1 MEQLLL
7 GVIDLMV
14 LVEQDPV
21 ATGVDKKSRVLR
33 DAARLLPGI
42 DLMYIDAFIDV
53 ICMLNKNRRL
63 LNRLKTKCF
72 TCL

>member
-7 GVIDLMV
+7 EVIDLMV
-14 LVEQDPV
+14 LAEQEPV
-21 ATGVDKKSRVLR
+21 TTGVDKKSRVLR

-53 ICMLNKNRRL
+53 VCMLNKNRRL
-63 LNRLKTKCF
+63 LNGPRTRCF
-72 TCL
+72 TCM

>member
-14 LVEQDPV
+14 LAEQGPV
-21 ATGVDKKSRVLR
+21 TPGADKKSRVLN
-33 DAARLLPGI
+33 DAAMLLPGI
-42 DLMYIDAFIDV
+42 NMMYIDAFIDV
-53 ICMLNKNRRL
+53 VCMLNKNRRL
-63 LNRLKTKCF
+63 LNGLKTRCF